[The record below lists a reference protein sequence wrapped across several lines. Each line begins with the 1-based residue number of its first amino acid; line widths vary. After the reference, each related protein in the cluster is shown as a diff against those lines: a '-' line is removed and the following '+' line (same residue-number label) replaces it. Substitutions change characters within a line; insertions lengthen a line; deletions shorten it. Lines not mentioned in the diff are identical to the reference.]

1 MPITVGNLS
10 SNVTLTD
17 TTRRF
22 SEETLDQIA
31 RLVAA
36 RVKREQESEATARQE
51 GQIPDRMSE
60 S

>member
-1 MPITVGNLS
+1 MPVTIGSLT

-22 SEETLDQIA
+22 SEETLDQLA
-31 RLVAA
+31 RLVSV
-36 RVKREQESEATARQE
+36 RVKQEQESEAAGRE
-51 GQIPDRMSE
+51 EAEIPDRMSE

>member
-1 MPITVGNLS
+1 MPVTIGSLT

-31 RLVAA
+31 RLVAV
-36 RVKREQESEATARQE
+36 RIKREQESEAAAREE